1 MRIEI
6 LEINAQ
12 SPEGLPA
19 IFTPTLVKFTD
30 KTNYLIDCGFTYN
43 YPEFKQE
50 LEKFGVSIAD
60 LTGIII
66 SHDDIDHLEGLHC
79 FKEENEAIKVI
90 SSDAEADSVA
100 GVIPAERLV
109 QVEGSLNFIPQE
121 MKPMMEGFVKE
132 LKAIK
137 RFPVDSILKDKE
149 VINDTL
155 VVVATPGHTKGH
167 ISFYDTAS
175 KTVIAADAIVVEEGE
190 FNIANPQFTLD
201 MDAALASVERIKS
214 LQPTRI
220 ICYHGGIVEDDI
232 QDKLQRL
239 LDRYKQ

>member
-1 MRIEI
+1 MRIET

-19 IFTPTLVKFTD
+19 IFSPTLVRFKD
-30 KTNYLIDCGFTYN
+30 NSNYLIDCGFTYN

-50 LEKFGVSIAD
+50 LSKYGVSIAD
-60 LTGIII
+60 LAGIII

-79 FKEENEAIKVI
+79 FKEENSAIKVI
-90 SSDAEADSVA
+90 SSDVEADSVA
-100 GVIPAERLV
+100 GLVEAERLT

-137 RFPVDSILKDKE
+137 RFPVDRTVRDNE
-149 VINDTL
+149 VFNDTL
-155 VVVATPGHTKGH
+155 VIIATPGHTKGH
-167 ISFYDTAS
+167 ISFFDTES
-175 KTVIAADAIVVEEGE
+175 KTLIAADAIVVEDGE

-201 MDAALASVERIKS
+201 MDAALTSVKRIKA
-214 LQPTRI
+214 LEPQRI
-220 ICYHGGIVEDDI
+220 ICYHGGVVEEGI
-232 QDKLQRL
+232 QEKLQRL
-239 LDRYKQ
+239 LERYTK

>member
-79 FKEENEAIKVI
+79 FKEENAAIKVI

-137 RFPVDSILKDKE
+137 RFPVDSVLKDKE